1 MASNPTPFPATDPA
15 VLRLRAEAA
24 EAALLRLR
32 AELVIRDTRIAQLRE
47 ERVAPDLPGRRALE
61 ADNRALAAQLDG
73 LRRALLD
80 AEDEAARQR
89 RRAED
94 VEALAALASGVRP
107 ERTGRTNRPGSPA
120 PRPDR
125 TVLCVGGGTSPGTL
139 RRWVE
144 RSGARFV
151 HHAGASRAGL
161 DAPLHAADLVICQT
175 GCLAHEAHEHVQQH
189 CARTGKRCVFVQA
202 PQRAEFQRLLTSRLD
217 A

>member
-1 MASNPTPFPATDPA
+1 MASNPTPFPVTDPA

-73 LRRALLD
+73 LRQALLA

-94 VEALAALASGVRP
+94 VEALAALAPLAPGP
-107 ERTGRTNRPGSPA
+107 HPARTGRAA

-125 TVLCVGGGTSPGTL
+125 TVLWVGNGASPGTL

-161 DAPLHAADLVICQT
+161 EAPLQAADLVICQT